1 MFIDTHCHFNFP
13 AFVTDLDNSIS
24 RIQQA
29 KIASLIIPAV
39 SVDHFSQILKL
50 TEQYDELYAALGLHP
65 IYQHSHADLEKL
77 SDIVSTSPNKLVAI
91 GEIGLDRYDISVDW
105 QQQLTFFRAQLAL
118 AKRYELPVLI
128 HSRKTHDVI
137 YHELHQANLPCR
149 GVIHGFSGSYQQAMQ
164 FIKLGYYIGVGGVIS
179 YARANKTR
187 HTIAKLPL
195 ESLVLETDAPDMP
208 LSGRQGQINRPE
220 NIVDIFNILCQLR
233 TENSKQIARTILTN
247 TLTLFNRINKMKIQ
261 TQIHY

>member
-13 AFVTDLDNSIS
+13 AFVTDLDNSINHI
-24 RIQQA
+24 RQA
-29 KIASLIIPAV
+29 QITGLIIPAV
-39 SVDHFSQILKL
+39 CADHFSQILQL
-50 TEQYDELYAALGLHP
+50 SGQYHELYAALGLHP
-65 IYQHSHADLEKL
+65 IYQHSPTDLEILVDK
-77 SDIVSTSPNKLVAI
+77 VSTHSKKIVAI
-91 GEIGLDRYDISVDW
+91 GEIGLDRYDNSIAW
-105 QQQLTFFRAQLAL
+105 QKQLDFFRVQLSI
-118 AKRYELPVLI
+118 AKRFDLPILV

-164 FIKLGYYIGVGGVIS
+164 FVKLGYYIGVGGVIS

-187 HTIAKLPL
+187 QTIAKLPL

-220 NIVDIFNILCQLR
+220 NIVDIFKILCQLR
-233 TENSKQIARTILTN
+233 PENPIEIRDTILTN
-247 TLTLFNRINKMKIQ
+247 TLTLFNRINKMEILNQ
-261 TQIHY
+261 T